1 MRRVTSAAFIGRAE
15 PLGALEAGLER
26 AAAGEPGAFLVG
38 GEAGVGKT
46 RLVSEFGVRAEAAG
60 ARVTTGGCV
69 ELSGGVA
76 PLLPV
81 VEALRRVSE
90 QIGWGEWLRLIGDAR
105 PELARLLPELGA
117 PSTTPDRALA
127 QSRLFELLLGVL
139 RRLADREPVVWIVED
154 VHWADA
160 STLDLL
166 SFVVRN
172 LRDERVLVV
181 ATFRDEET
189 ERRERLRAWLA
200 WVSRAGRVERID
212 LARFGPVELRALL
225 TGVLGVEPDRGLAER
240 LFARSD
246 GNAFIAEELLAAT
259 ENGDAIPATLRDVF
273 VGHLARLDPSSQQ
286 VVRAAAAIGRRV
298 DHQLLATVAEL
309 PDDRL
314 LPALREAVRHRL
326 LVPEPDG
333 RTYGFRHALM
343 REAAGA
349 ELLPGEREQLHARI
363 AEALAGRREPAD
375 GTAATLAGEIAHH
388 WRAAGDAPR
397 SLAAAVHA
405 GSEAA
410 RAHAFADALEL
421 YEQAL
426 SAWEAVPDAQ
436 ALAGTDRPGLL
447 ARAAEAAGLAGDRF
461 RAIELA
467 DAALR
472 ELDPVAEPARA
483 GFLYARRGW
492 FVWNIGRGAEEA
504 LADLEEAIR
513 LVPAEPPSH
522 ERAEALSKLVRVL
535 ALLGRNDECRRRG
548 EEALAL
554 VRGLGA
560 GALESE
566 LLNSLGVRAAN
577 LGREEEAL
585 ALLRE
590 ALDIAE
596 EAGDPECLG
605 LAYANLSS
613 ILGSYCRFEEAV
625 AVSLEGAEAARRLG
639 VELVMGLWCIANAAE
654 NLVDLGRFDEADGL
668 TARAL
673 EYDARDTTAVVLH
686 LGRADL
692 TARQG
697 RLEAAEGHLKLARE
711 LGADSYSL
719 EFRAAEAGHGARIA
733 LQRGRSQEAGA
744 LCAEVLALTAA
755 AEDEINAAML
765 LSLGLRAQADLAE
778 RARARRRPEEES
790 GARAAADAM
799 QETWRS
805 LRVAL
810 GPGRTPSPEVE
821 AHAATANAER
831 TRLDGASD
839 PAHWATAQAAW
850 DELGMVHLA
859 AYARW
864 RRAEA
869 LLAAHGARDEAGA
882 LLAEAHAACV
892 VMGAEPL
899 RADVEALA
907 RRARIELPGPAT
919 PPADAEGAT
928 RAQQQSA
935 AETLGLTAREL
946 DVLAL
951 LADGRTNRQI
961 AEALYISVK
970 TAGAHVSSILRKL
983 DATTRTQAA
992 AVALHAGLLDER
1004 GPRRE

>member
-1 MRRVTSAAFIGRAE
+1 MRRLTSRAFVGRAE
-15 PLGALEAGLER
+15 QLGALDAGLAR
-26 AAAGEPGAFLVG
+26 AAAGEPGGFLVG

-46 RLVSEFGVRAEAAG
+46 RLLSQFGARAEAAG

-117 PSTTPDRALA
+117 PSAAHDRALA

-139 RRLADREPVVWIVED
+139 RRLADRDPVVWIVED

-189 ERRERLRAWLA
+189 ERSERLRAWLA

-212 LARFGPVELRALL
+212 LARFGPVDLGALM
-225 TGVLGVEPDRGLAER
+225 TGVLGAVPERELAER
-240 LFARSD
+240 VFARSD

-273 VGHLARLDPSSQQ
+273 VGQLARLDPSSQQ

-309 PDDRL
+309 PEDRL

-343 REAAGA
+343 REAASG

-363 AEALAGRREPAD
+363 AEALGARQELAG
-375 GTAATLAGEIAHH
+375 GTAATVAGEIAHH
-388 WRAAGDAPR
+388 WRAAGDARR

-426 SAWEAVPDAQ
+426 SAWDAVADAE
-436 ALAGTDRPGLL
+436 ALAGTDRAGLL
-447 ARAAEAAGLAGDRF
+447 ARAAEAADLSGDRV
-461 RAIELA
+461 RAIDLA

-472 ELDPVAEPARA
+472 ELDPVAEPVRT
-483 GFLYARRGW
+483 GFLYARRAW
-492 FVWNIGRGAEEA
+492 FVWNSGRGAEEA
-504 LADLEEAIR
+504 LANLEEAIR

-522 ERAEALSKLVRVL
+522 EHAEALSKLVRVL
-535 ALLGRNDECRRRG
+535 ALLGHNDDCRRRG
-548 EEALAL
+548 EAALAL
-554 VRGLGA
+554 VRQLGA
-560 GALESE
+560 RALESE
-566 LLNSLGVRAAN
+566 LLNSLGLSAAN
-577 LGREEEAL
+577 LGRQDEAL

-590 ALDIAE
+590 ALDVAE
-596 EAGDPECLG
+596 EAGDPECLC
-605 LAYANLSS
+605 LAYTNLSS

-625 AVSLEGAEAARRLG
+625 SVALEGAEVARRLG
-639 VELVMGLWCIANAAE
+639 LELVNGLWCIANAAE
-654 NLVDLGRFDEADGL
+654 NLVDLGRFDEADEL

-673 EYDARDTTAVVLH
+673 EYDARDTTAAVLH
-686 LGRADL
+686 LQRADL

-697 RLEAAEGHLKLARE
+697 RHEAAERHLALARE
-711 LGADSYSL
+711 MGAASYSL
-719 EFRAAEAGHGARIA
+719 ELRCFEASIAGLVALGQGAAREAAAR
-733 LQRGRSQEAGA
+733 
-744 LCAEVLALTAA
+744 CAEVLALATAGDDEMSA
-755 AEDEINAAML
+755 APL

-778 RARARRRPEEES
+778 RARAGRHPDEEAS
-790 GARAAADAM
+790 ARAAADAM
-799 QETWRS
+799 QDTWGG
-805 LRVAL
+805 LQEAL
-810 GPGRTPSPEVE
+810 GPGRTPSPEIE
-821 AHAATANAER
+821 AHAATATAER
-831 TRLDGASD
+831 TRLDGASA
-839 PAHWATAQAAW
+839 PAQWAAAQTAW
-850 DELGMVHLA
+850 DELNMQHHA

-869 LLAAHGARDEAGA
+869 LLAIQGARGEARA
-882 LLAEAHAACV
+882 LLSEAHAACAR
-892 VMGAEPL
+892 MGAAPL
-899 RADVEALA
+899 RGDIEALA
-907 RRARIELPGPAT
+907 RRARIELPGPGT
-919 PPADAEGAT
+919 PPAPAEEPTQAEKP
-928 RAQQQSA
+928 SA
-935 AETLGLTAREL
+935 AQALGLTAREL

-970 TAGAHVSSILRKL
+970 TAGVHVSSILRKL

-992 AVALHAGLLDER
+992 TVALHAGLLDEH
-1004 GPRRE
+1004 GPGRE

>member
-1 MRRVTSAAFIGRAE
+1 MRRLTSRAFVGRAE
-15 PLGALEAGLER
+15 QLGALEAGLER
-26 AAAGEPGAFLVG
+26 AAAGEPGALLVG

-46 RLVSEFGVRAEAAG
+46 RLVSEFGVRAQAAG

-76 PLLPV
+76 PLLAV

-117 PSTTPDRALA
+117 PSATPDRALA

-172 LRDERVLVV
+172 LRDERVFVV
-181 ATFRDEET
+181 ATFRDDET
-189 ERRERLRAWLA
+189 ERREQLRSWLS
-200 WVSRAGRVERID
+200 WVSRAGGVERID
-212 LARFGPVELRALL
+212 LARFGPAELSALL
-225 TGVLGVEPDRGLAER
+225 AGVLGAVPDRELAER
-240 LFARSD
+240 VFARSD
-246 GNAFIAEELLAAT
+246 GNAFIAEELLAAADD
-259 ENGDAIPATLRDVF
+259 GDAIPATLRDVF
-273 VGHLARLDPSSQQ
+273 VGHLARLDPSAQQ
-286 VVRAAAAIGRRV
+286 LVRAAAAIGRRV
-298 DHQLLATVAEL
+298 DHQLLAAVAEL
-309 PDDRL
+309 PKDRL

-326 LVPEPDG
+326 LVPEPGG

-343 REAAGA
+343 REAARG

-363 AEALAGRREPAD
+363 AEALGERREPQGA
-375 GTAATLAGEIAHH
+375 TAATLAGEIAHH

-410 RAHAFADALEL
+410 RAHAFAAALEL

-426 SAWEAVPDAQ
+426 AAWEAVPDAQ
-436 ALAGTDRPGLL
+436 TLAGTDHPGLL
-447 ARAAEAAGLAGDRF
+447 ARAAEAADLAGDRV

-467 DAALR
+467 DAALG
-472 ELDPVAEPARA
+472 ELDPLAEPVRT

-492 FVWNIGRGAEEA
+492 FGWNSGRGAEEA
-504 LADLEEAIR
+504 LANLEEAIR
-513 LVPAEPPSH
+513 LVPAEPPSQEH
-522 ERAEALSKLVRVL
+522 AEALSKLVRVL
-535 ALLGRNDECRRRG
+535 ALLGHNDECRRRG
-548 EEALAL
+548 EQALAL
-554 VRGLGA
+554 VRRLGA
-560 GALESE
+560 RALESE
-566 LLNSLGVRAAN
+566 LLNSLGLSAAN
-577 LGREEEAL
+577 LGRREEAL

-590 ALDIAE
+590 ALDVARD
-596 EAGDPECLG
+596 AGDPECLT

-613 ILGSYCRFEEAV
+613 ILGSYCLFEEAV
-625 AVSLEGAEAARRLG
+625 SVALEGVDVSRRLG
-639 VELVMGLWCIANAAE
+639 VELVTGLWCIGNAAE

-673 EYDARDTTAVVLH
+673 EYDVRDTTAVVLH
-686 LGRADL
+686 LGRADM

-697 RLEAAEGHLKLARE
+697 RHEAAERHLELARE
-711 LGADSYSL
+711 LGVKSYSL
-719 EFRAAEAGHGARIA
+719 EFSAYEARITALVA
-733 LQRGRSQEAGA
+733 LQRGRAQEAGA
-744 LCAEVLALTAA
+744 RCAEALTLTAA
-755 AEDEINAAML
+755 GDEEMSAAML
-765 LSLGLRAQADLAE
+765 LSLGLRAHADLAE
-778 RARARRRPEEES
+778 RARARRRPQEEAS
-790 GARAAADAM
+790 ARAGADAM
-799 QETWRS
+799 QDTWRR
-805 LRVAL
+805 LRGAL

-821 AHAATANAER
+821 AHAATATAER
-831 TRLDGASD
+831 TRLDGAPD
-839 PAHWATAQAAW
+839 PERWAAAQSAW
-850 DELGMVHLA
+850 DDVHMAHHA

-869 LLAAHGARDEAGA
+869 LLAVPGGRDEAAA
-882 LLAEAHAACV
+882 LLAEAHSACV
-892 VMGAEPL
+892 IMGAEPL
-899 RADVEALA
+899 RGDIEALA
-907 RRARIELPGPAT
+907 RRARIDLAGP
-919 PPADAEGAT
+919 PMPSPDAEEPAH
-928 RAQQQSA
+928 APEQSA

-961 AEALYISVK
+961 AEMLYISVK
-970 TAGAHVSSILRKL
+970 TVGVHVSSILRKL

-992 AVALHAGLLDER
+992 AVALHAGVLDER
-1004 GPRRE
+1004 APRRE

>member
-1 MRRVTSAAFIGRAE
+1 MRRLTSRAFIGRAE
-15 PLGALEAGLER
+15 QLGALEDGLGR

-46 RLVSEFGVRAEAAG
+46 RLASEFGVRAEAAG

-90 QIGWGEWLRLIGDAR
+90 QIGWGEWLRLVGDAR
-105 PELARLLPELGA
+105 PELARLLPELGTA
-117 PSTTPDRALA
+117 SATPDRALA
-127 QSRLFELLLGVL
+127 QSRLFELLLGLL
-139 RRLADREPVVWIVED
+139 RRLADRGPVVWIVED

-166 SFVVRN
+166 AFVVRN
-172 LRDERVLVV
+172 LRDERALVV
-181 ATFRDEET
+181 ATFRDDET
-189 ERRERLRAWLA
+189 DRHERLRAWLA

-212 LARFGPVELRALL
+212 LPRFGPGDLRALL
-225 TGVLGVEPDRGLAER
+225 TDILGAAPEREVAER
-240 LFARSD
+240 VFARSD
-246 GNAFIAEELLAAT
+246 GNAFIAEELLAAA

-298 DHQLLATVAEL
+298 DHELLASVAEL
-309 PDDRL
+309 PQWRL
-314 LPALREAVRHRL
+314 LPALREAVRQRL

-343 REAAGA
+343 REAASG

-363 AEALAGRREPAD
+363 AEALGTRRELAG
-375 GTAATLAGEIAHH
+375 GTAATVAGEIAHH
-388 WRAAGDAPR
+388 WRAAGDARR
-397 SLAAAVHA
+397 SLAAAVRA

-410 RAHAFADALEL
+410 QAHAFADALEL

-426 SAWEAVPDAQ
+426 SAWDAVPDAE

-447 ARAAEAAGLAGDRF
+447 ARAAEAADLSGDRF
-461 RAIELA
+461 RAIDLA

-472 ELDPVAEPARA
+472 ELDPAAEPARR
-483 GFLYARRGW
+483 GFLYARRAW
-492 FVWNIGRGAEEA
+492 FVWNSGRGAEDA
-504 LADLEEAIR
+504 LGDLEEAIR
-513 LVPAEPPSH
+513 LVPADPPSH
-522 ERAEALSKLVRVL
+522 ERAEALSKLVRIL
-535 ALLGRNDECRRRG
+535 ALLGRNDDCRRHG
-548 EEALAL
+548 EEALSL

-560 GALESE
+560 RALESE
-566 LLNSLGVRAAN
+566 LLNSLGLRAAN
-577 LGREEEAL
+577 LGRQEEAL

-590 ALDIAE
+590 ALAVAE
-596 EAGDPECLG
+596 EAGDPECVG

-625 AVSLEGAEAARRLG
+625 AVSLEGAEVARRLG

-654 NLVDLGRFDEADGL
+654 NLVDLGRLDEADRL

-697 RLEAAEGHLKLARE
+697 RLEAAQRHLELARE
-711 LGADSYSL
+711 LGAESYSL
-719 EFRAAEAGHGARIA
+719 EFRAVEAGHAARIA

-755 AEDEINAAML
+755 ADDEISTAML

-778 RARARRRPEEES
+778 RARARRRPAEEAS
-790 GARAAADAM
+790 ARAAAEAM
-799 QETWRS
+799 QATWRTM
-805 LRVAL
+805 RDAPA
-810 GPGRTPSPEVE
+810 PGRTPSPEIE
-821 AHAATANAER
+821 AHAATATAER
-831 TRLDGASD
+831 TRLDGSSD
-839 PAHWATAQAAW
+839 PACWAAAQAGW
-850 DELGMVHLA
+850 DGLGMSHHA

-869 LLAAHGARDEAGA
+869 LLAVQGTREEAAA
-882 LLAEAHAACV
+882 LLAEAHSACV
-892 VMGAEPL
+892 RMGAKPL
-899 RADVEALA
+899 RVDIEALA
-907 RRARIELPGPAT
+907 RRARIELAAAPSADAHEPT
-919 PPADAEGAT
+919 PPRE
-928 RAQQQSA
+928 QSA
-935 AETLGLTAREL
+935 AEALGLTAREL

-961 AEALYISVK
+961 AEALFISAK
-970 TAGAHVSSILRKL
+970 TAGVHVSSILRKL

-992 AVALHAGLLDER
+992 TVALHAGLLDEHPAGR
-1004 GPRRE
+1004 G